1 MQRTATV
8 SSKFGTKN
16 VNMST
21 RKEIIAEFL
30 YSRNI
35 LIQSIVQ
42 LQSHIQSTEYIQG
55 INKNIIHLYSLL

>member
-16 VNMST
+16 SNMVT
-21 RKEIIAEFL
+21 RKELIAEFL

-35 LIQSIVQ
+35 LIKLYYSYEVTSNPLNIFKV
-42 LQSHIQSTEYIQG
+42 LI
-55 INKNIIHLYSLL
+55 KIIHLYSLP